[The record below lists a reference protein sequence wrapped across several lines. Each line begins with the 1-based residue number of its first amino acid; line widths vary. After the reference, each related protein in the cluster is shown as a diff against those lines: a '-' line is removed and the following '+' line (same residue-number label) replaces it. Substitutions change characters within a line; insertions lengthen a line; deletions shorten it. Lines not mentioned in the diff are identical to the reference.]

1 MPEILNHTH
10 QGRGSPSLTNQGQ
23 VTLNEYLQ
31 CLLCAR
37 FCSKHWAYLTYSVLA
52 VHTPFEAG
60 RITIPILSGTTSP
73 RSHTCWMVECGSK
86 AYALHH
92 STPPASYGH
101 LEDRELRAAAAL
113 EGDWETADELA
124 LSGFGGTMRDSFRLT
139 LGNPL
144 Q

>member
-1 MPEILNHTH
+1 M
-10 QGRGSPSLTNQGQ
+10 
-23 VTLNEYLQ
+23 
-31 CLLCAR
+31 
-37 FCSKHWAYLTYSVLA
+37 
-52 VHTPFEAG
+52 HTPFEAG
-60 RITIPILSGTTSP
+60 RITIPILSGTTSR
-73 RSHTCWMVECGSK
+73 RSHTCWVVECGSK

-92 STPPASYGH
+92 SAPPASYGH

-144 Q
+144 QRAHSTQHSEGLCKYLWNESQTHSSPVF